1 MKKLNDPV
9 ILDRFKNGDKSA
21 FEEIVLTYQDNIYS
35 LCCYMLGDTDTAND
49 AAQETFLKAYQN
61 LKNFRPNASIYT
73 WLYRIAVNTCI
84 DYKRKSTFE
93 TRFPHTTNDTSLIEE
108 QPSVDPSPEKSYE
121 SKQITDALNKALNK
135 LSLKLKTIIVMKE
148 VEGLSYE
155 EIADILDIS
164 IGTVKSR
171 ISRAREELKK
181 LIKGFT
187 Q

>member
-21 FEEIVLTYQDNIYS
+21 FEEIVLTYQNNIYS
-35 LCCYMLGDTDTAND
+35 LCSYMLGDTDTAND
-49 AAQETFLKAYQN
+49 AAQETFLKAYQS

-93 TRFPHTTNDTSLIEE
+93 THFPHTTNDTSHIEE
-108 QPSVDPSPEKSYE
+108 QPSVDLSPEKSYE
-121 SKQITDALNKALNK
+121 SKQIADALNNALNK